1 MFFYFRRA
9 RRDSVE
15 KTTKFGPNQKQGTFA
30 AYTLHSLF
38 NKDIEHIYSRS
49 LVEVSKLTIKHLSKL
64 IASHEISSLELVDAC
79 IERIEKL
86 NPKLNAFITIL
97 DQPARRKAQHA
108 DSLIKQGKY
117 LGPLHG
123 IPISLKDLIY
133 IKGVRSTSGSKIL
146 ADFVP
151 DYDSTITRSLREAGA
166 VIIGTNNLHEFASG
180 ITGINP
186 HYGPSKN
193 PWDPSRMSGGSSGG
207 SAVAVSSGMSL
218 ASIGTDTS
226 GSIRVP
232 SSLCGI
238 FGLKPTYGRISKH
251 GVMPLAP
258 SIDHIGP
265 LAKSAWDI
273 AAVLKVVA
281 GYDTCDTSSAN
292 VPVPDYLREI
302 SSSDKRNNNYS
313 SNKFKVGIPKQF
325 FFDII
330 EPKVMEIFREFVD
343 RLRGCGIAAANVD
356 VDGTEKI
363 FETWRPIR
371 LSESAAIHSEWIA
384 SRRQDYGQDVIR
396 MLDKGLEITAVDYIK
411 ALLKRRQEIK
421 DAFLK
426 AMSEYDALLVPTT
439 IIPAP
444 FLDEVEVNIEGRTTE
459 VYFSLSRLTT
469 VFNITN
475 LPALNIPAGLV
486 DSKLPVGVQLV
497 GRPFDEARILKIAYR
512 YEQYYDLD
520 EQYNNPPTIK

>member
-1 MFFYFRRA
+1 
-9 RRDSVE
+9 V
-15 KTTKFGPNQKQGTFA
+15 
-30 AYTLHSLF
+30 
-38 NKDIEHIYSRS
+38 
-49 LVEVSKLTIKHLSKL
+49 
-64 IASHEISSLELVDAC
+64 VDA
-79 IERIEKL
+79 IIKRIEKL
-86 NPKLNAFITIL
+86 NPTLNAFITIL
-97 DQPARRKAQHA
+97 DESAKREAMHA

-151 DYDSTITRSLREAGA
+151 DYDSTVAIKLRTAGA
-166 VIIGTNNLHEFASG
+166 VIVGTNNLHEFASG

-193 PWDPSRMSGGSSGG
+193 PWDIARMSGGSSGG

-238 FGLKPTYGRISKH
+238 FGLKPTYGRVSKH

-258 SIDHIGP
+258 SIDHVGP
-265 LAKSAWDI
+265 LARSAWDI
-273 AAVLKVVA
+273 AALLQVIA
-281 GYDTCDTSSAN
+281 GYDKLDTSSLKA
-292 VPVPDYLREI
+292 PVPDYLKEI
-302 SSSDKRNNNYS
+302 SSSETKE
-313 SNKFKVGIPKQF
+313 SNKADSGHEKFKIGIPKQF
-325 FFDII
+325 FFDMI
-330 EPKVMEIFREFVD
+330 EPKVMEIFREFVV
-343 RLRGCGIAAANVD
+343 RLHSCDMTTSNVD
-356 VDGTEKI
+356 LDGTDKI

-371 LSESAAIHSEWIA
+371 LAEATAIHNEWMI
-384 SRRQDYGQDVIR
+384 SRPQDYGEDVIR
-396 MLDKGLEITAVDYIK
+396 MLEKGFEITAVKYIN
-411 ALLKRRQEIK
+411 ALQKWRQVIK

-426 AMSEYDALLVPTT
+426 GMTEYDALLVPTT
-439 IIPAP
+439 FIPAP
-444 FLDEVEVNIEGRTTE
+444 FLNQNEVNIKGKPTE
-459 VYFSLSRLTT
+459 VYLSLSWLTT
-469 VFNITN
+469 VFDITG

-497 GRPFDEARILKIAYR
+497 GRPFDEARILKIAYA
-512 YEQYYDLD
+512 YEEHYDLA
-520 EQYNNPPTIK
+520 EQFIPDIM

>member
-1 MFFYFRRA
+1 
-9 RRDSVE
+9 V
-15 KTTKFGPNQKQGTFA
+15 
-30 AYTLHSLF
+30 
-38 NKDIEHIYSRS
+38 
-49 LVEVSKLTIKHLSKL
+49 
-64 IASHEISSLELVDAC
+64 VDAT

-86 NPKLNAFITIL
+86 NPMLNAFITVL
-97 DQPARRKAQHA
+97 DESARREAKHA

-123 IPISLKDLIY
+123 IPISFKDLIY

-151 DYDSTITRSLREAGA
+151 DYDSTVTRKLRKAGA
-166 VIIGTNNLHEFASG
+166 ILVGTNNTHEFACG
-180 ITGINP
+180 ITNINP

-193 PWDPSRMSGGSSGG
+193 PWDIARMSGGSSGG

-238 FGLKPTYGRISKH
+238 FGLKPTYGRVSKY

-258 SIDHIGP
+258 SIDHVGP
-265 LAKSAWDI
+265 MARSAWDI
-273 AAVLKVVA
+273 GALLQVIG
-281 GYDTCDTSSAN
+281 GYDKMDPSSAK
-292 VPVPDYLREI
+292 VPVPDYLKEI
-302 SSSDKRNNNYS
+302 SSSNRRRNSNND
-313 SNKFKVGIPKQF
+313 SNKKFKVGIPKQF

-343 RLRGCGIAAANVD
+343 KLHGCGITTVSNVD
-356 VDGTEKI
+356 VDGTDKI
-363 FETWRPIR
+363 FDTWRSIR
-371 LSESAAIHSEWIA
+371 LAESAATHDEWMA
-384 SRRQDYGQDVIR
+384 SSSRQDYGEDVIR
-396 MLDKGLEITAVDYIK
+396 MLEKGQEITAVDYLN
-411 ALLKRRQEIK
+411 ALHKWRQEIK

-426 AMSEYDALLVPTT
+426 AMSGYDALLVPTT

-444 FLDEVEVNIEGRTTE
+444 FLDQKEVNIEGKSIE
-459 VYFSLSRLTT
+459 VYLSLSKLTT
-469 VFNITN
+469 VFDTTG

-497 GRPFDEARILKIAYR
+497 GRPFDELRILKIAYT
-512 YEQYYDLD
+512 YEQQYKLP
-520 EQYNNPPTIK
+520 EQLLPPVL

>member
-1 MFFYFRRA
+1 M
-9 RRDSVE
+9 
-15 KTTKFGPNQKQGTFA
+15 Q
-30 AYTLHSLF
+30 
-38 NKDIEHIYSRS
+38 DINN
-49 LVEVSKLTIKHLSKL
+49 LTIKHLSEL
-64 IASHEISSLELVDAC
+64 IASREISCLELLDAT

-97 DQPARRKAQHA
+97 DQSAKKEARHA

-151 DYDSTITRSLREAGA
+151 DYDSTVTRKLRKAGA
-166 VIIGTNNLHEFASG
+166 IIVGTNNLHEFASG

-186 HYGPSKN
+186 HYGPSRN
-193 PWDPSRMSGGSSGG
+193 PWDINRMSGGSSGG

-238 FGLKPTYGRISKH
+238 FGLKPTYGRVSKH

-258 SIDHIGP
+258 SIDHVGP
-265 LAKSAWDI
+265 LARSAWDI
-273 AAVLKVVA
+273 SALLQVMA
-281 GYDTCDTSSAN
+281 GYDKMDPSSAK
-292 VPVPDYLREI
+292 VPVPDYLKEL
-302 SSSDKRNNNYS
+302 SSSKTRNNNNDHDDS
-313 SNKFKVGIPKQF
+313 SKKFKVGIPKQF
-325 FFDII
+325 FFDMI
-330 EPKVMEIFREFVD
+330 EPKVMEIFRAFVD
-343 RLRGCGIAAANVD
+343 RFHSCGITISNVD
-356 VDGTEKI
+356 VDGTDKI

-371 LSESAAIHSEWIA
+371 LAEATSIHNEWII
-384 SRRQDYGQDVIR
+384 SRSQEYGEDVRR
-396 MLDKGLEITAVDYIK
+396 MLEMGLEITAVKYIN
-411 ALLKRRQEIK
+411 ALHKWRQEIK

-444 FLDEVEVNIEGRTTE
+444 FLDQKEVNIEGKTIE
-459 VYFSLSRLTT
+459 VYSCLSKLTT
-469 VFNITN
+469 VFDITG

-497 GRPFDEARILKIAYR
+497 GRPFDESRILKIAYTC
-512 YEQYYDLD
+512 EHH
-520 EQYNNPPTIK
+520 YN

>member
-1 MFFYFRRA
+1 
-9 RRDSVE
+9 V
-15 KTTKFGPNQKQGTFA
+15 
-30 AYTLHSLF
+30 
-38 NKDIEHIYSRS
+38 
-49 LVEVSKLTIKHLSKL
+49 
-64 IASHEISSLELVDAC
+64 VDAT

-86 NPKLNAFITIL
+86 NPMLNAFITVL
-97 DQPARRKAQHA
+97 DESARREAKHA

-123 IPISLKDLIY
+123 IPISFKDLIY

-151 DYDSTITRSLREAGA
+151 DYDSTVTRKLRKAGA
-166 VIIGTNNLHEFASG
+166 ILVGTNNTHEFACG
-180 ITGINP
+180 ITNINP

-193 PWDPSRMSGGSSGG
+193 PWDIARMSGGSSGG

-238 FGLKPTYGRISKH
+238 FGLKPTYGRVSKY

-258 SIDHIGP
+258 SIDHVGP
-265 LAKSAWDI
+265 MARSAWDI
-273 AAVLKVVA
+273 GALLQVIG
-281 GYDTCDTSSAN
+281 GYDKMDPSSAK
-292 VPVPDYLREI
+292 VPVPDYLKEI
-302 SSSDKRNNNYS
+302 SSSNRRRNSNND
-313 SNKFKVGIPKQF
+313 SNKKFKVGIPKQF

-343 RLRGCGIAAANVD
+343 KLHGCGITTVSNVD
-356 VDGTEKI
+356 VDGTDKI
-363 FETWRPIR
+363 FDTWRSIR
-371 LSESAAIHSEWIA
+371 LAESAATHNEWMA
-384 SRRQDYGQDVIR
+384 SSSRQDYGEDVIR
-396 MLDKGLEITAVDYIK
+396 MLEKGQEITAVDYLN
-411 ALLKRRQEIK
+411 ALHKWRQEIK

-426 AMSEYDALLVPTT
+426 AMSGYDALLVPTT

-444 FLDEVEVNIEGRTTE
+444 FLDQKEVNIEGKSIE
-459 VYFSLSRLTT
+459 VYLSLSKLTT
-469 VFNITN
+469 VFDTTG

-497 GRPFDEARILKIAYR
+497 GRPFDELRILKIAYT
-512 YEQYYDLD
+512 YEQQYKLP
-520 EQYNNPPTIK
+520 EQLLPPVL

>member
-1 MFFYFRRA
+1 M
-9 RRDSVE
+9 
-15 KTTKFGPNQKQGTFA
+15 
-30 AYTLHSLF
+30 
-38 NKDIEHIYSRS
+38 
-49 LVEVSKLTIKHLSKL
+49 
-64 IASHEISSLELVDAC
+64 VDGI

-97 DQPARRKAQHA
+97 DESARREAMHA

-151 DYDSTITRSLREAGA
+151 DYDSTVAIKLRSAGA
-166 VIIGTNNLHEFASG
+166 VIVGTNNLHEFASG

-186 HYGPSKN
+186 HYGPSRN
-193 PWDPSRMSGGSSGG
+193 PWDIARMSGGSSGG

-232 SSLCGI
+232 SSLCGV
-238 FGLKPTYGRISKH
+238 FGLKPTYGRVSKY

-258 SIDHIGP
+258 SIDHVGP
-265 LAKSAWDI
+265 MARSAWDI
-273 AAVLKVVA
+273 GALLQVIA
-281 GYDTCDTSSAN
+281 GYDRRDPSSAK
-292 VPVPDYLREI
+292 VPVPDYLKEL
-302 SSSDKRNNNYS
+302 SSFSKTRNNNNDHDQS
-313 SNKFKVGIPKQF
+313 GTKFKVGIPKQF

-330 EPKVMEIFREFVD
+330 EPKVMEIFRAFVD
-343 RLRGCGIAAANVD
+343 RLHGCGITTVSNVD
-356 VDGTEKI
+356 VDGTDKI

-371 LSESAAIHSEWIA
+371 LAEATAIHNESMV
-384 SRRQDYGQDVIR
+384 SRLQDYGEDVIR
-396 MLDKGLEITAVDYIK
+396 MLEKGFEIRAVKYIN
-411 ALLKRRQEIK
+411 ALHKGRQLVK

-426 AMSEYDALLVPTT
+426 GMSEYDALLVPTT

-444 FLDEVEVNIEGRTTE
+444 FLNQIEVNIEGKTME
-459 VYFSLSRLTT
+459 VYLSLSRLTT
-469 VFNITN
+469 VFNITD
-475 LPALNIPAGLV
+475 LPALNIPAGLY

-497 GRPFDEARILKIAYR
+497 GRPFDEARILKIAYA
-512 YEQYYDLD
+512 YEQHYNLA
-520 EQYNNPPTIK
+520 EQFIPAII

>member
-1 MFFYFRRA
+1 LL
-9 RRDSVE
+9 D
-15 KTTKFGPNQKQGTFA
+15 TDN
-30 AYTLHSLF
+30 
-38 NKDIEHIYSRS
+38 
-49 LVEVSKLTIKHLSKL
+49 LTIKHLSKL
-64 IASHEISSLELVDAC
+64 IASREISCLEVVDAT

-86 NPKLNAFITIL
+86 NPKLNAFITVL
-97 DQPARRKAQHA
+97 GESARREAKHA

-151 DYDSTITRSLREAGA
+151 DYDSTIVRKLRQAGA
-166 VIIGTNNLHEFASG
+166 IIVGTNNLHEFASG

-186 HYGPSKN
+186 HYGPSRN
-193 PWDPSRMSGGSSGG
+193 PWDIARISGGSSGG
-207 SAVAVSSGMSL
+207 STVAVSSGMSL

-238 FGLKPTYGRISKH
+238 FGLKPTYGRVSKY

-258 SIDHIGP
+258 SIDHVGP
-265 LAKSAWDI
+265 LARSAWDI
-273 AAVLKVVA
+273 GALLQVIA
-281 GYDTCDTSSAN
+281 GYDRRDPSSAK
-292 VPVPDYLREI
+292 VPVPDYLKEL
-302 SSSDKRNNNYS
+302 SSFSKTRNNNNDHDQS
-313 SNKFKVGIPKQF
+313 RTKFKVGIPKQF

-330 EPKVMEIFREFVD
+330 EPKVMEIFRAFVD
-343 RLRGCGIAAANVD
+343 RLHGCGITTVSNVD
-356 VDGTEKI
+356 VDRTDKI

-371 LSESAAIHSEWIA
+371 LAEATSIHDEWVA
-384 SRRQDYGQDVIR
+384 SSRRQEYGEDVRR
-396 MLDKGLEITAVDYIK
+396 MLEMGLEITAVHYIN
-411 ALLKRRQEIK
+411 ALHKWRQEIK

-426 AMSEYDALLVPTT
+426 AMSGYDALLVPTT
-439 IIPAP
+439 IISAP
-444 FLDEVEVNIEGRTTE
+444 FLDQKEVNIEGKIME
-459 VYFSLSRLTT
+459 VYSCLSKLTT
-469 VFNITN
+469 VFDITG

-497 GRPFDEARILKIAYR
+497 GRPFDESRILKIAYT
-512 YEQYYDLD
+512 YEYHYNLF
-520 EQYNNPPTIK
+520 EQLTDPVT

>member
-1 MFFYFRRA
+1 ML
-9 RRDSVE
+9 DTS
-15 KTTKFGPNQKQGTFA
+15 N
-30 AYTLHSLF
+30 
-38 NKDIEHIYSRS
+38 
-49 LVEVSKLTIKHLSKL
+49 LTIKYLSKL
-64 IASHEISSLELVDAC
+64 LASREISCLELVDAI

-86 NPKLNAFITIL
+86 NPKLNAFITLL
-97 DQPARRKAQHA
+97 DESARREAMHA

-151 DYDSTITRSLREAGA
+151 DYDSTVAIKLRTAGA
-166 VIIGTNNLHEFASG
+166 VIVGTTNLHEFASG

-193 PWDPSRMSGGSSGG
+193 PWDSTRISGGSSGG

-238 FGLKPTYGRISKH
+238 FGLKPTYGRVSKR

-258 SIDHIGP
+258 SIDHVGP
-265 LAKSAWDI
+265 LARSAWDI
-273 AAVLKVVA
+273 AAVLQVIA
-281 GYDTCDTSSAN
+281 GYDKLDKSSKKT
-292 VPVPDYLREI
+292 PVPDYLKEI
-302 SSSDKRNNNYS
+302 SSFETKESNNNKTDS
-313 SNKFKVGIPKQF
+313 SHEKFKIGIPKQF
-325 FFDII
+325 FFDMI
-330 EPKVMEIFREFVD
+330 EPKVMEIFREFVV
-343 RLRGCGIAAANVD
+343 RLHSFGITIANVD
-356 VDGTEKI
+356 LDVTDKI

-371 LSESAAIHSEWIA
+371 LAEATAIHNEWMV
-384 SRRQDYGQDVIR
+384 SRPQDYGEDVIR
-396 MLDKGLEITAVDYIK
+396 MLEKGFEISAVKYIN
-411 ALLKRRQEIK
+411 ALHKWRQVIK

-426 AMSEYDALLVPTT
+426 GMSGYDALLVPTT

-444 FLDEVEVNIEGRTTE
+444 FLNQNEVNIEGKPTE
-459 VYFSLSRLTT
+459 VYSSLSRLTT
-469 VFNITN
+469 VFNITD
-475 LPALNIPAGLV
+475 LPALNIPAGLF

-497 GRPFDEARILKIAYR
+497 GRPFDEARILKIAYA
-512 YEQYYDLD
+512 YEQHYNLA
-520 EQYNNPPTIK
+520 EQFIPAII